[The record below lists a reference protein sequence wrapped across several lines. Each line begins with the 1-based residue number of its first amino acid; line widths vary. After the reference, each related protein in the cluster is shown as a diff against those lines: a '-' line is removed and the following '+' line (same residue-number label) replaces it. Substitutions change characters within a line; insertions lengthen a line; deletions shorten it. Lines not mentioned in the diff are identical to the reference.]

1 MVRGAAC
8 DCWRGPVKSQ
18 GGQLE
23 FVYKCVDY
31 PDGIVFGDEV
41 FETFRQ
47 QRCLIAVR
55 TFDKSPH
62 LRLAH

>member
-1 MVRGAAC
+1 MVRRSAC
-8 DCWRGPVKSQ
+8 DRGRGPVKSE
-18 GGQLE
+18 GGKLE

-31 PDGIVFGDEV
+31 PDGIVFGNEV

-55 TFDKSPH
+55 TFDKSTR
-62 LRLAH
+62 LRLSR